1 MQLYVNLMKPNSGE
15 RSKRSL
21 VSQIKWWPIF
31 FIYSLGKTAFYL
43 IIIIQPA
50 FHSVHHSL
58 LRVLVMMIGELD
70 FVTTFID
77 TIGEKCK
84 GNKKLLNP
92 FPLTGQ
98 FFLFLCLFFLT
109 TALMNL
115 LVRNW
120 FDMYF

>member
-1 MQLYVNLMKPNSGE
+1 MHLYVNLMKPNSGE

-31 FIYSLGKTAFYL
+31 FIYSVGKTAFYL
-43 IIIIQPA
+43 IIIIQTG

-70 FVTTFID
+70 FGSTFIS
-77 TIGEKCK
+77 TIHQRSEA
-84 GNKKLLNP
+84 NDNPLNP
-92 FPLTGQ
+92 FPDIGF

-109 TALMNL
+109 IALMNL

>member
-1 MQLYVNLMKPNSGE
+1 MHLYVNLMKPNSGE
-15 RSKRSL
+15 RSKRSF

-31 FIYSLGKTAFYL
+31 FIYSVGKTAFYL
-43 IIIIQPA
+43 IIIIQTG

-70 FVTTFID
+70 FGTTFID
-77 TIGEKCK
+77 TIG
-84 GNKKLLNP
+84 KKSEENTNPLNP
-92 FPLTGQ
+92 FPFTGY

-109 TALMNL
+109 IALMNL

>member
-43 IIIIQPA
+43 IIIIQTA

-70 FVTTFID
+70 FVETFID
-77 TIGEKCK
+77 TIG
-84 GNKKLLNP
+84 KKSKENLLNP
-92 FPLTGQ
+92 FPFTGY

-109 TALMNL
+109 VALMNL

>member
-1 MQLYVNLMKPNSGE
+1 MQLYVNLMKPNSGV

-43 IIIIQPA
+43 IIIIQDA

-70 FVTTFID
+70 FLETFIE
-77 TIGEKCK
+77 TIG
-84 GNKKLLNP
+84 KKSEENTNLLNP
-92 FPLTGQ
+92 FPITGQ
-98 FFLFLCLFFLT
+98 FFFFLCLFLLT

>member
-70 FVTTFID
+70 FGSTFIS
-77 TIGEKCK
+77 TIRQRSEA
-84 GNKKLLNP
+84 NNNPLNP
-92 FPLTGQ
+92 FPPFGF

-109 TALMNL
+109 IALMNL

>member
-1 MQLYVNLMKPNSGE
+1 MHVYVNLMKPNSGE

-21 VSQIKWWPIF
+21 VSQIKWWSIF
-31 FIYSLGKTAFYL
+31 FIYSVAFYL
-43 IIIIQPA
+43 IIIIQTG

-58 LRVLVMMIGELD
+58 LHVLVMMIGELD
-70 FVTTFID
+70 FGPTFTQ
-77 TIGEKCK
+77 TIG
-84 GNKKLLNP
+84 KKREGKTNLLNP
-92 FPLTGQ
+92 FPFTGY

-109 TALMNL
+109 IALMNL

>member
-1 MQLYVNLMKPNSGE
+1 MKPNSGE

-70 FVTTFID
+70 FVPTFIE
-77 TIGEKCK
+77 TIGAKSEE
-84 GNKKLLNP
+84 NKNLLNP
-92 FPLTGQ
+92 FPFTGQ
-98 FFLFLCLFFLT
+98 FFLFLCLFLLT

-115 LVRNW
+115 LVRNR